1 MGWTHFTSPVGDPE
15 GQGRPEVRR
24 AQMSDDAELA
34 RLSGE
39 LGYPMSSD
47 DMRARLSRLLPDER
61 HCIAVAHD
69 GDGRLLGWMHVEH
82 RTSLEGGD
90 RAELMGL
97 VVDGTARRRGTG
109 RVLVGAAEHWA
120 QSRGLHELTVR
131 SNVTR
136 ELSHP
141 FYEALGYV
149 REKTQHVYRKRFRGS
164 ANG

>member
-1 MGWTHFTSPVGDPE
+1 MGHP
-15 GQGRPEVRR
+15 QIRR
-24 AQMSDDAELA
+24 AQTSDAAEMA

-39 LGYPMSSD
+39 LGYPMSAD
-47 DMRARLSRLLPDER
+47 EMRARLGQLLPDA
-61 HCIAVAHD
+61 HHFIAVAYD
-69 GDGRLLGWMHVEH
+69 AGDERLLGWMHVEH
-82 RTSLEGGD
+82 RTSLDAGD

-97 VVDGTARRRGTG
+97 VVDGSVRRRGTG
-109 RVLVGAAEHWA
+109 RALVDAAERWA
-120 QSRGLHELTVR
+120 QSQGLTAVTVR

-164 ANG
+164 ASD

>member
-1 MGWTHFTSPVGDPE
+1 
-15 GQGRPEVRR
+15 
-24 AQMSDDAELA
+24 MSDAAEIA
-34 RLSGE
+34 RLSAE
-39 LGYPMSSD
+39 LGYPLSVD
-47 DMRARLSRLLPDER
+47 EMRRRLGRLLEDRR

-69 GDGRLLGWMHVEH
+69 GGERLLGWMHVEH

-97 VVDGTARRRGTG
+97 VVDREIRRRGAG
-109 RVLVGAAEHWA
+109 RALVDAAEHWTK
-120 QSRGLHELTVR
+120 SKGLDALTIR

-141 FYEALGYV
+141 FYEALGYE

-164 ANG
+164 ASE